1 MAMRLKLGLNKAKLK
16 NHFRYFVWVYV
27 VVVVIAGALLNM
39 SVTIAKNQSPP
50 ECKLYS
56 YICGDAISAS
66 YFYIFLDEMTQA
78 FPDME
83 VVSCENLSYNA
94 SGTMSSQY
102 KQKFLSLISNGYG
115 DVMILPYQDFA
126 DLVQYGYF
134 DPLEDDFAEYIDDL
148 DPVSLK
154 TVTMRIEDE
163 DTHVYG
169 IPLGNLEFFPYS
181 YDTSD
186 KVIVLMNYSLN
197 KDNAKRLLKWYL
209 DYMIETDWYGS
220 TL

>member
-1 MAMRLKLGLNKAKLK
+1 
-16 NHFRYFVWVYV
+16 
-27 VVVVIAGALLNM
+27 
-39 SVTIAKNQSPP
+39 
-50 ECKLYS
+50 
-56 YICGDAISAS
+56 
-66 YFYIFLDEMTQA
+66 
-78 FPDME
+78 
-83 VVSCENLSYNA
+83 
-94 SGTMSSQY
+94 
-102 KQKFLSLISNGYG
+102 
-115 DVMILPYQDFA
+115 MILPYQDFA

-163 DTHVYG
+163 GTHVYG